1 MSTPTL
7 YNEGDKESGPEHDSL
22 LATFCCM
29 SSENMQVGMIKCV
42 IVDE

>member
-1 MSTPTL
+1 MSTL

-22 LATFCCM
+22 FATFCCI
-29 SSENMQVGMIKCV
+29 SSENMQVGMIKSV